1 MQNLCIGTAQFGL
14 DYGITNSSGKIS
26 IKTVKEMLAIAR
38 IKSGEGKF
46 EKFMG
51 FMQSDEGMAV
61 RKTIAHVEKTVP
73 GMAPDKSYVMFKV
86 SVHNEE
92 EMKKFASGNNP
103 IAKPIFDECIEV
115 VQMYELSPVKL

>member
-1 MQNLCIGTAQFGL
+1 ME
-14 DYGITNSSGKIS
+14 
-26 IKTVKEMLAIAR
+26 KEMLAIAR

-73 GMAPDKSYVMFKV
+73 GMAPDKIATSK
-86 SVHNEE
+86 S
-92 EMKKFASGNNP
+92 KKSCVGQASQGRP
-103 IAKPIFDECIEV
+103 AKC
-115 VQMYELSPVKL
+115 KLH